1 MKSNCQCKPV
11 TSSTIVN
18 IYYLSKN
25 NFNLSLNY
33 SLKNVQYMK
42 LIVMTENY
50 LQIHGMY
57 LNFYTLMHIFTSLFL
72 SDYSINRILIV
83 SICGQS
89 PKSRLPICNL
99 SYAVEETVSSN
110 NCHFLV
116 CVGTCLVYEHLWSS
130 SRLIAKWCMM
140 ISDYQ
145 SHTMLEWSA
154 DAINLYNLYLLFI
167 FQAPC
172 YLDQQ
177 RKFGLRLC
185 TLMFSWRHALFF
197 HHG

>member
-1 MKSNCQCKPV
+1 
-11 TSSTIVN
+11 
-18 IYYLSKN
+18 
-25 NFNLSLNY
+25 
-33 SLKNVQYMK
+33 MK

-57 LNFYTLMHIFTSLFL
+57 LNFYTHVHIFTSLFL

-130 SRLIAKWCMM
+130 SRWIAKWCMM
-140 ISDYQ
+140 VSDYQ
-145 SHTMLEWSA
+145 SHTMLEWLA
-154 DAINLYNLYLLFI
+154 NINDLYNLYLLFI

-172 YLDQQ
+172 YLGSAE
-177 RKFGLRLC
+177 KVWSSALC
-185 TLMFSWRHALFF
+185 ADVFLALCALFPPWLVLPF
-197 HHG
+197 PIVQLACCSLTWTFLRVCKKRI